1 MHTSSDLRGQTVL
14 ALHAHP
20 DDEAIFTGI
29 TLRRLAEAGARIVLV
44 LATAGELGESLV
56 SLNQGESLATR
67 RVRELEQSAAL
78 LGVSRLLLL
87 GRRDSG
93 LSGSSTGAHPMALA
107 GADPMMLARRIADLA
122 LTENAATLIHDDDE
136 GIYGHPD
143 HRAAH
148 RVGKLAADLV
158 GATSYRT
165 TVNREVLT
173 GPAADEHLVQ
183 GAAEAASV
191 VFGRPASDITLTIT
205 GDDDHLAAKYAA
217 MTAHASQI
225 RPGDVPEDRFA
236 DVYGTEWFRGSGAPG
251 LLDLLGAPTGEVA
264 RLAYA

>member
-1 MHTSSDLRGQTVL
+1 MRTASDLRGQTVL

-20 DDEAIFTGI
+20 DDEAIFTGV

-56 SLNQGESLATR
+56 PLSPGESLATR

-93 LSGSSTGAHPMALA
+93 LPGSSAHPMALTR
-107 GADPMMLARRIADLA
+107 ADPMMLARRIADLA
-122 LTENAATLIHDDDE
+122 LAENAATLIHDDDE

-143 HRAAH
+143 HRASH
-148 RVGKLAADLV
+148 QIGRLAADLV
-158 GATSYRT
+158 GAVGYRM
-165 TVNREVLT
+165 TVAREALT
-173 GPAADEHLVQ
+173 GPVADGHLVQ
-183 GAAEAASV
+183 GAADAASV
-191 VFGRPASDITLTIT
+191 PFGRPARDITLAIT

-217 MTAHASQI
+217 ITAHASQV
-225 RPGDVPEDRFA
+225 RPEDVPEDRFA
-236 DVYGTEWFRGSGAPG
+236 DLYGTEWFRGSGTPG
-251 LLDLLGAPTGEVA
+251 VLELLGSAASSAA
-264 RLAYA
+264 RLAFA

>member
-1 MHTSSDLRGQTVL
+1 MRTSSDLRGHTVL

-44 LATAGELGESLV
+44 LATAGELGESKV
-56 SLNQGESLATR
+56 SLNRGESLATR

-93 LSGSSTGAHPMALA
+93 LTGASTGAHPMALT
-107 GADPMMLARRIADLA
+107 GANPMMLARRIADLA
-122 LTENAATLIHDDDE
+122 LAENAATLIHDDDE

-143 HRAAH
+143 HRAAN
-148 RVGKLAADLV
+148 RVGQLAADLV
-158 GATSYRT
+158 GATSYRM
-165 TVNREVLT
+165 TVDREALT
-173 GPAADEHLVQ
+173 AQVANEHLVQ
-183 GAAEAASV
+183 GAAEAALV
-191 VFGRPASDITLTIT
+191 PFGRPTRDITLAIT

-217 MTAHASQI
+217 ITAHASQI
-225 RPGDVPEDRFA
+225 ALADVPEDRFA
-236 DVYGTEWFRGSGAPG
+236 DVYGTEWFRGSDTPG
-251 LLDLLGAPTGEVA
+251 VLEPLGSPTGQA
-264 RLAYA
+264 GRLALV